1 MAWVLLIFLYWYI
14 RRPEAQA
21 GMCQFL
27 ANSVEKVLTFINS
40 CQLGIDSEFM
50 EREKTSMA
58 LRKPQSVDEELVELC
73 RKMRLMSER
82 DVDATLA
89 QVLKTMMV
97 AGRDRPVGGSELA
110 KSSGIN
116 RITIIHHLRRLEG
129 AGFVRREEGK
139 YVMRV
144 RSAEDMLMEFR
155 REMEAAFSEMDEL
168 AREIDEQFSQ
178 MEKVAGEQERGR
190 QKRLR

>member
-1 MAWVLLIFLYWYI
+1 MMA
-14 RRPEAQA
+14 RRPQ
-21 GMCQFL
+21 
-27 ANSVEKVLTFINS
+27 T
-40 CQLGIDSEFM
+40 
-50 EREKTSMA
+50 
-58 LRKPQSVDEELVELC
+58 VDDELVELC

-89 QVLKTMMV
+89 QVLRTMMV
-97 AGRDRPVGGSELA
+97 SARDRPVGGSELA

-116 RITIIHHLRRLEG
+116 RITIIHHLRRLEV

-155 REMEAAFSEMDEL
+155 REMELAFTEMDEL
-168 AREIDEQFSQ
+168 AREIDGQFGE
-178 MEKVAGEQERGR
+178 MERVGREVQERDR
-190 QKRLR
+190 RKRLP